1 MKFKLIIGCGGS
13 GLATMIAHWQRLAYG
28 RNRNPDSYCYL
39 AIDSGRNALIDFQS
53 AMERLG
59 GGVRPLVQT
68 IQIGRDDNRVEDLVY
83 KHFVAPFKDGGNDV
97 GKARL
102 QKHWWH
108 DENGRPYRGNPGI
121 MGVDYNAVDCYG
133 FTWDGLLAIENAIRY
148 LMDYGLHVCL
158 HGGSPSNIMDVDVYV
173 ISSLAGNT
181 GRGSWS
187 LVALKVRE
195 FISKR
200 FGKNV
205 RTVGVLYDAM
215 VYESIFRGELY
226 KRQRCMVNAMTG
238 LSELSCWLAKNER
251 EDSFSYR
258 LPNLH
263 DPQNERSDVIVADG
277 DDENTC
283 EGPITELRLVREE
296 PGFQSPLEY
305 FKETA
310 DVLYLDMAGGDAPM
324 PRMSCGFTS
333 SAFAS
338 ASSNYTSSHSVSA
351 CSSRCDAFE
360 VEAPKIEWY
369 CKTEAYKVAVRR
381 FLCSDD
387 DVSSDVVQLFKTVP
401 LDNVVRELGDVR
413 PDDRGSLFQRLA
425 SVLMKRAESKFAG
438 FMERLPRMKV
448 EEAMGEMEAIVKKVS
463 SADVETAMAEVL
475 LSLGMKD
482 GSLDNVFAFVEEEA
496 IRVLRGSSEQTVSL
510 GRLRDLLLQLQSA
523 LTKSGTSVEV
533 VSPSMSAM
541 DAMRKFGKRTFFE
554 ILFGRPV
561 FSEGKIAML
570 LRREG
575 AAFSG
580 IIVDQFLSNNY
591 EELRRTVDGLREGM
605 LKKVAELR
613 STVQQLEE
621 SGQRVCEYWE
631 KHGYDDGFGMTTG
644 VSDGEGAYRR
654 IFAAPDNIFD
664 SIVEDRRANIGS
676 HRILKPI
683 VESREQLSHLIEES
697 LLETGLERVR
707 ERLVDRM
714 FMADD
719 KVDDAA
725 SLDHEVRDI
734 IEHNIT
740 LKQGFMEN
748 NFAFMKV
755 LESNRIYW
763 NEEIKRQQGSNDS
776 MGEIGDFFRR
786 MLGVE
791 LIRDWDHS
799 CKLPDVDEIKYTIV
813 GTLSHCSAACN
824 DLDWDVGAQ
833 SVEMTVWVP
842 FAINEDGWKVREHG
856 YGKYISEAG
865 SFTVHD
871 ITNPASSFYAYF
883 SRTNFF
889 IITSG
894 EPVAWKRRRGDAGPV
909 LREESEVRLVHLF
922 DVFRSL
928 RYYMKPDV
936 AEKLM
941 ETEREDGKSIFDKD
955 PSLGGL
961 GYPSPIYV
969 RDAKLSALRW
979 KPWVSVQETSHET
992 L

>member
-1 MKFKLIIGCGGS
+1 ML
-13 GLATMIAHWQRLAYG
+13 AHWQRLAYG

-39 AIDSGRNALIDFQS
+39 AIDSDRNALFDFKS
-53 AMERLG
+53 AMSRLG
-59 GGVRPLVQT
+59 GGVRPFVQT
-68 IQIGRDDNRVEDLVY
+68 IQIGRDDNRVDDNRVEDLVY

-195 FISKR
+195 CISKR

-205 RTVGVLYDAM
+205 RTVGVLYDAK
-215 VYESIFRGELY
+215 VYESVFWRDLY
-226 KRQRCMVNAMTG
+226 KWQKCMVNAMTG
-238 LSELSCWLAKNER
+238 LSELSCWLVKKER
-251 EDSFSYR
+251 KDSFSYR

-263 DPQNERSDVIVADG
+263 NPQNEDCDVIVADG
-277 DDENTC
+277 DDENKC
-283 EGPITELRLVREE
+283 EGPITELRLIREE
-296 PGFQSPLEY
+296 PGFRSPLEY

-324 PRMSCGFTS
+324 PRMSYGFTS
-333 SAFAS
+333 STLAS
-338 ASSNYTSSHSVSA
+338 ASFNSTSSYSVST

-369 CKTEAYKVAVRR
+369 CKTEAYKVAVKG
-381 FLCSDD
+381 FLRSGD
-387 DVSSDVVQLFKTVP
+387 DVSSDVVQLFKSVP
-401 LDNVVRELGDVR
+401 LDNAVRELGDVR

-425 SVLMKRAESKFAG
+425 SVLMKRAESKFAE
-438 FMERLPRMKV
+438 FIDRLPRMKV
-448 EEAMGEMEAIVKKVS
+448 DEAMGEMEAIVKKVS

-482 GSLDNVFAFVEEEA
+482 GSLDNVCAFVEEEA

-510 GRLRDLLLQLQSA
+510 GRLRDFLLQLQSA
-523 LTKSGTSVEV
+523 LAKSGTSVEV

-541 DAMRKFGKRTFFE
+541 DAMRKFGKRTFLE
-554 ILFGRPV
+554 ILFLRPV

-575 AAFSG
+575 DAFSG

-591 EELRRTVDGLREGM
+591 EELRRAVDGLREGV

-644 VSDGEGAYRR
+644 VSDGEGAFRR

-683 VESREQLSHLIEES
+683 VESREQLSHLLEES

-714 FMADD
+714 FIADE

-856 YGKYISEAG
+856 YGKYISKVG

-871 ITNPASSFYAYF
+871 ITNPTSSFYAYF

-909 LREESEVRLVHLF
+909 LHEESEVRTVHLF

-928 RYYMKPDV
+928 RYYMEPDI

-979 KPWVSVQETSHET
+979 KPWVSAQETSHET
-992 L
+992 F